1 MLRISPPLVMGGR
14 DSTETRLDA
23 MFIPGLSKSDA
34 NGNSAGTMIYNPGNE
49 PSFMTPFLYN
59 YLPGRQWKS
68 VMRARQIADDYYGN
82 DRSGLPGN
90 DDAGALSSW
99 LVWNWLGLYPVV
111 TQPVYLLLS
120 PRFDD
125 ISMRLGNGTLRIT
138 AERQGGRGFYVQ
150 SVKVNGVQW
159 SKSWVSHED
168 LVGGGG
174 GLIEFVL
181 GEEPVSWDVGDVP
194 PSPGYI

>member
-1 MLRISPPLVMGGR
+1 MGGPNT
-14 DSTETRLDA
+14 TEARLDA
-23 MFIPGLSKSDA
+23 MFIPGLSQSDA
-34 NGNSAGTMIYNPGNE
+34 NGNSAGTTIYNPGNE

-59 YLPGRQWKS
+59 YLPKRQWKS
-68 VMRARQIADDYYGN
+68 VQRARQIADEYYGN
-82 DRSGLPGN
+82 DASGLPGN

-99 LVWNWLGLYPVV
+99 LVWNWMGLYPVA

-125 ISMRLGNGTLRIT
+125 VSVRMGNGTLRIT
-138 AERQGGRGFYVQ
+138 ADRQGGKGWFVQ
-150 SVKVNGVQW
+150 NVRVNGAAW
-159 SKSWVSHED
+159 WKSWVSHED

-181 GEEPVSWDVGDVP
+181 GEEPVEWDDGEAP
-194 PSPGYI
+194 PSPGHVG